1 MNGTRGTR
9 RSRWAFLLLA
19 FPHPGAFFT
28 SGSLSR
34 GSHSGTH
41 LTSSGTFPQTSLFV
55 LSSRMRRSLSMIT
68 CHERTCTR
76 TRSVFAILF
85 DRMFVLSLPS
95 LGGQNGTLVSSII
108 ALSESLST
116 TSHSTIIF
124 LILCSRWN
132 NRPRIS
138 KCRMAF
144 CTWMM
149 DT

>member
-1 MNGTRGTR
+1 MGISSSCCSPSWGVLHKWLPLQRLPP
-9 RSRWAFLLLA
+9 WYA
-19 FPHPGAFFT
+19 P
-28 SGSLSR
+28 
-34 GSHSGTH
+34 
-41 LTSSGTFPQTSLFV
+41 SSGNFTNFTIRPFV
-55 LSSRMRRSLSMIT
+55 AGYLIT

-76 TRSVFAILF
+76 SGFAILF

-144 CTWMM
+144 CTSMM